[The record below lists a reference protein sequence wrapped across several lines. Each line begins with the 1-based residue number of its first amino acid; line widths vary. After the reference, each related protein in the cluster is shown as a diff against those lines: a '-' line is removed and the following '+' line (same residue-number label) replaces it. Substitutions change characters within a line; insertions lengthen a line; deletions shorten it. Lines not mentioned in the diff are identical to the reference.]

1 MIPTALRNESA
12 MPICGQ
18 LPNPRRGSGR
28 CIPTGHNRK
37 PWVFSGML
45 STREL
50 ERRLQFV
57 RRMILTP
64 RKEDEM
70 ERTFL
75 LPNGIQAG
83 VRTTTPVSNSSTVR
97 FGKDVPILFYVSNA
111 EATKKVLCRFA
122 ELSREEREGIC

>member
-1 MIPTALRNESA
+1 
-12 MPICGQ
+12 
-18 LPNPRRGSGR
+18 
-28 CIPTGHNRK
+28 
-37 PWVFSGML
+37 
-45 STREL
+45 
-50 ERRLQFV
+50 
-57 RRMILTP
+57 
-64 RKEDEM
+64 M